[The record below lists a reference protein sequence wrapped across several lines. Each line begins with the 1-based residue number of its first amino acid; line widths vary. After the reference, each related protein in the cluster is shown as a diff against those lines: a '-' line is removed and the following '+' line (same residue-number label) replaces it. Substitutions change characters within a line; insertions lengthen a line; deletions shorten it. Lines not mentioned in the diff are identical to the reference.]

1 MTHMDYKYTYFSSSR
16 IKHKLWLLFQ
26 RVYWNEANAS
36 HGLGHGEEL
45 SMGHMTE
52 AWGKSAF

>member
-1 MTHMDYKYTYFSSSR
+1 MDYKYTYFSSSH